1 MYKLYT
7 RAGSGGFAAEAA
19 LSMAGVP
26 FTKVEVKRGPP
37 DEAFLGISPL
47 GQVPV
52 LTLPDG
58 SSVTESAAIC
68 ILIAELYPEAVLS
81 PAPGSPGRAH
91 FLRWM
96 LFMSSVL
103 YPALL
108 RFFYAERYS
117 ASADGVAEVKRYALA
132 ESDRAFVILDAAL
145 EDRDWLV
152 GDRSFDRRRLFVDAR
167 LLASGRRPSARGM
180 DESHSPCIGSQGG
193 ACAGFPE
200 RQPSHVV
207 NAQIGF
213 S

>member
-152 GDRSFDRRRLFVDAR
+152 GDRHSIADVYLLMLGCWHPVDDRPREEWTNLTRHASALKEVPA
-167 LLASGRRPSARGM
+167 LASLNA
-180 DESHSPCIGSQGG
+180 SH
-193 ACAGFPE
+193 
-200 RQPSHVV
+200 RMW
-207 NAQIGF
+207 
-213 S
+213 